1 MKTLTIVR
9 HAKSDWGNES
19 LEDIHRPLSES
30 GYTDARVTAKL
41 LVKKIDTPDYWLTSP
56 AIRAYSTALI
66 YANAF
71 KYDADKLVIKQKI
84 YEATIKSLKQQL
96 SLIPDNFSHAI
107 LFGHNPGLT
116 NLFNDISDSFAD
128 NIPTCGTLHLTSN
141 TKKWKDFFNIAVKND
156 FNLYPKEFK
165 Q

>member
-9 HAKSDWGNES
+9 HAKSDWGNDN

-30 GYTDARVTAKL
+30 GYADAKALSKQVL
-41 LVKKIDTPDYWLTSP
+41 KKMEVPDYWLTSP

-66 YANAF
+66 FANTF
-71 KYDADKLVIKQKI
+71 KYNSEKMSIKKSI
-84 YEATIKSLKQQL
+84 YEATIKNLKQVINQ
-96 SLIPDNFSHAI
+96 IPDNFNNVI

-116 NLFNDISDSFAD
+116 NFFNEVSDSYAD
-128 NIPTCGTLHLTSN
+128 NIPTCGTLHLKAN
-141 TKKWKDFFNIAVKND
+141 TNKWKDFFSKKIEND
-156 FNLYPKEFK
+156 FTAYPKDFK

>member
-30 GYTDARVTAKL
+30 GYTDARVTAKQ
-41 LVKKIDTPDYWLTSP
+41 VQKKIETPDFWITSP

-66 YANAF
+66 YANTF
-71 KYDADKLVIKQKI
+71 KYDADKIIVRQKI
-84 YEATIKSLKQQL
+84 YEANIKTLKQQIN
-96 SLIPDNFSHAI
+96 LISDSFSHAI

-116 NLFNDISDSFAD
+116 NLFNEISDSFAD
-128 NIPTCGTLHLTSN
+128 NIPTCGTLHLISN
-141 TKKWKDFFNIAVKND
+141 TKKWKDFFSATVKND